1 MKNDKK
7 LVDQAVKAARRIVEK
22 NFSKIG
28 IAASVAGYPQVWSR
42 DSNITFLGAALRREP
57 KAMAAFKVTLET
69 LAKYQDRFGQAPCLV
84 QIADGSAEYGSSDG
98 TSWFVIGSAYYA
110 GLSGDKMWVAKHAP
124 SVIRAL
130 DWCESMDLKRKGLMV
145 SGECADWADLIA
157 NHGFVLFPNVL
168 YAHALA
174 VGADMLEAS
183 HPKEAARFR
192 NRRKTVVRAIQRV
205 FWVRMPGA
213 QIEDPTHEKAQ
224 ARAAVNLRRKPYFLP
239 WVDGFSYGDR
249 FDTTANLLAVITGLA
264 DKEQSGAILDYI
276 EQTGLNRPYPVR
288 VLHPPIMPGES
299 DWREYYRSFNLNMPD
314 QYHNGGIWPWVGG
327 LYVAA
332 LVAGG
337 RRRRAEEEIV
347 MLAEALHEGKE
358 EWECNEWLH
367 GLTGKAMG
375 AKYQAWSAGM
385 FLYAEHAVRTG
396 KTQGLSA

>member
-224 ARAAVNLRRKPYFLP
+224 AARRSTCGANLISCPGWTAFPMATDLIPPQICLPLSPDWQTKSRAARY
-239 WVDGFSYGDR
+239 W
-249 FDTTANLLAVITGLA
+249 TT
-264 DKEQSGAILDYI
+264 
-276 EQTGLNRPYPVR
+276 LNRQ
-288 VLHPPIMPGES
+288 
-299 DWREYYRSFNLNMPD
+299 D
-314 QYHNGGIWPWVGG
+314 
-327 LYVAA
+327 
-332 LVAGG
+332 
-337 RRRRAEEEIV
+337 
-347 MLAEALHEGKE
+347 
-358 EWECNEWLH
+358 
-367 GLTGKAMG
+367 
-375 AKYQAWSAGM
+375 
-385 FLYAEHAVRTG
+385 
-396 KTQGLSA
+396 